1 MRCFRH
7 RGAFPQLEGQGFRQ
21 LLCALMLDVETPSGI
36 KQAAAFFQD
45 PLLLKGLD
53 LDSACVLHCLPRRRP
68 WDFEPLRPWYH
79 RLPSKHPL

>member
-53 LDSACVLHCLPRRRP
+53 LDSACVLHCLPRRAELII
-68 WDFEPLRPWYH
+68 WN
-79 RLPSKHPL
+79 PSTVRFVKEDD